1 MASAETAT
9 GSSPRARRRSASAIA
24 TAVLPTPVG
33 PKTAMTCTAS
43 QYRHCS
49 MPVRI
54 GTGLSAV
61 LEPRIA
67 AFEAASAAGAELGGR
82 DCDLAVVFVS
92 GGLLAVPE
100 VVLEAIHDVL
110 APDGLIGCGAGGV
123 IGHGREI
130 ETGSAG
136 CVWAA
141 SLGDG
146 SAATFHAAVEEL
158 EGGTGALSGMPHLGG
173 AAGAIVLADPV
184 TFPTDAVLR
193 FLSDSTPMLP
203 LLGGLASGR
212 SLDDETVLFIDDRVV
227 AEGAV
232 GVRLDGVE
240 VLPTVSQGAAPIGPE
255 LTITAGG
262 GPVIG
267 GLAGQPA
274 LGKPQGTI
282 EAPPPEGPRPRPGGG
297 VGRLGLGPNQPE
309 KPH

>member
-54 GTGLSAV
+54 GTGLSTV

-136 CVWAA
+136 GGWGASPRGRPPAA
-141 SLGDG
+141 L
-146 SAATFHAAVEEL
+146 
-158 EGGTGALSGMPHLGG
+158 
-173 AAGAIVLADPV
+173 
-184 TFPTDAVLR
+184 
-193 FLSDSTPMLP
+193 
-203 LLGGLASGR
+203 
-212 SLDDETVLFIDDRVV
+212 
-227 AEGAV
+227 
-232 GVRLDGVE
+232 
-240 VLPTVSQGAAPIGPE
+240 
-255 LTITAGG
+255 
-262 GPVIG
+262 
-267 GLAGQPA
+267 
-274 LGKPQGTI
+274 
-282 EAPPPEGPRPRPGGG
+282 PPPGEGPRGGG
-297 VGRLGLGPNQPE
+297 GAPRRGAHLGRA
-309 KPH
+309 